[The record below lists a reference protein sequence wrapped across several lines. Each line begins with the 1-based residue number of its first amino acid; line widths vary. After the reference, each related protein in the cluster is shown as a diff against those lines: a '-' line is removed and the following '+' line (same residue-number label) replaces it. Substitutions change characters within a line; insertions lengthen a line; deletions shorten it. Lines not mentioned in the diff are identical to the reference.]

1 MSFVSWP
8 LFYCSRVRDNMAAN
22 SDLMESESNLD
33 KDGSSDGVSNITLTS
48 LMTAIQDINR
58 NIERKFSEMENSLE
72 KKLSDSMLKVCEAK
86 IGQVKKEFRAEITK
100 ITDRLVTVESR
111 DSNSQCNGHS
121 EPCKLNFIVRNMAE
135 RSGENVKNRVNGM
148 IKDGMRISDVSVV
161 SAERKQSRNRKPGV
175 IVATCQ
181 SERDVGKVLK
191 SKRDLKNNRQ
201 YEQVY
206 VEPDVPLQQRIQ
218 NSNLRNIVSVIGE
231 DKLEMRGTRVFPIS
245 ADRSADNH
253 RGDHRSNRDDSESRR
268 EHNDNEWVVQSSR
281 KRRRLDRSDSR
292 ANSRSREREN
302 TPVNDRRASRNRS
315 HDRARDNSAR
325 DRGSRSSERMN
336 RDNARPN
343 NDYRNSTK
351 SSQYRSSR

>member
-1 MSFVSWP
+1 
-8 LFYCSRVRDNMAAN
+8 MASN

-58 NIERKFSEMENSLE
+58 NIDRKFSEMENNLE

-111 DSNSQCNGHS
+111 DSNNQCNGHS

-135 RSGENVKNRVNGM
+135 RTGENVKNRVNGM
-148 IKDGMRISDVSVV
+148 IKDGLQISDVSVV

-191 SKRDLKNNRQ
+191 NKKDLKNNRQ

-231 DKLEMRGTRVFPIS
+231 DKLELRGTRVFPRS
-245 ADRSADNH
+245 ADRSADNNRDHRDGH
-253 RGDHRSNRDDSESRR
+253 RGDRDDSESRQGQ
-268 EHNDNEWVVQSSR
+268 NDNEWVVQSSR

-292 ANSRSREREN
+292 ANSRSRERESS
-302 TPVNDRRASRNRS
+302 PVNDRRAPRNRS
-315 HDRARDNSAR
+315 YDRARDNSAR
-325 DRGSRSSERMN
+325 DRGSRSSENGRTN
-336 RDNARPN
+336 RDNTRPN
-343 NDYRNSTK
+343 SDYRNNPNMSHG
-351 SSQYRSSR
+351 RSR